1 MHWVGCK
8 GWLGRL
14 KGSDV
19 NVFRQTYDPATNQL
33 WPRRSRDLRNF
44 LDSLTSG
51 QPQMYTA
58 EALHRLSTTLHL
70 GAIAMELGRPLRWDP
85 AAEQLLGDAAAN
97 ALRMCSQR
105 HDWRN
110 A

>member
-1 MHWVGCK
+1 
-8 GWLGRL
+8 
-14 KGSDV
+14 V

-33 WPRRSRDLRNF
+33 WPRRPREYRDF
-44 LDSLTSG
+44 LDSIKTG
-51 QPQMYTA
+51 QPPMYTA

-85 AAEQLLGDAAAN
+85 AAEDFPGDAAAN
-97 ALRMCSQR
+97 ALRTRPQR

>member
-1 MHWVGCK
+1 
-8 GWLGRL
+8 
-14 KGSDV
+14 V
-19 NVFRQTYDPATNQL
+19 NVFRKTYDPATNQL

-51 QPQMYTA
+51 QAPIYTA

-85 AAEQLLGDAAAN
+85 AAEDFPGDGAAN
-97 ALRMCSQR
+97 ALRTRPQR

>member
-1 MHWVGCK
+1 M
-8 GWLGRL
+8 
-14 KGSDV
+14 

-85 AAEQLLGDAAAN
+85 AAEHFPGDATAN
-97 ALRMCSQR
+97 ALRTRSQR